1 MVVKYMLDNY
11 NVIGNLTEYNI
22 TKMINLYNNNANNN
36 KTIFRLD
43 LFNNEKIHKNIN
55 FLYFNIILE
64 NLELTR
70 DIINLFTINGKN
82 SYFILLIIIYALFLC
97 LLIIVFFIPVIKF
110 LNKQIYKAKNILS
123 IVPINVLLYQ
133 KSNINLFKFFND

>member
-1 MVVKYMLDNY
+1 MLDNY

-22 TKMINLYNNNANNN
+22 TKMINLYNENSNNN

-70 DIINLFTINGKN
+70 YMINRFTINGKN
-82 SYFILLIIIYALFLC
+82 SYFIILIIIYVLLLC
-97 LLIIVFFIPVIKF
+97 LLILVFFIPVIKF

>member
-1 MVVKYMLDNY
+1 MLDNY

>member
-1 MVVKYMLDNY
+1 
-11 NVIGNLTEYNI
+11 
-22 TKMINLYNNNANNN
+22 MINLYNENSQNN

-43 LFNNEKIHKNIN
+43 LFNNEKIHGNIN

-64 NLELTR
+64 NLELTK
-70 DIINLFTINGKN
+70 DIINLSTINGKD
-82 SYFILLIIIYALFLC
+82 SYFILLIIIYTLSLC
-97 LLIIVFFIPVIKF
+97 LFVLVFLLPMIKF

-133 KSNINLFKFFND
+133 RSNINLFKFFND

>member
-1 MVVKYMLDNY
+1 MLDNY

-70 DIINLFTINGKN
+70 YMINRFTINGKN
-82 SYFILLIIIYALFLC
+82 SYFIILIIIYVLLLC
-97 LLIIVFFIPVIKF
+97 LLILVFFIPVIKF